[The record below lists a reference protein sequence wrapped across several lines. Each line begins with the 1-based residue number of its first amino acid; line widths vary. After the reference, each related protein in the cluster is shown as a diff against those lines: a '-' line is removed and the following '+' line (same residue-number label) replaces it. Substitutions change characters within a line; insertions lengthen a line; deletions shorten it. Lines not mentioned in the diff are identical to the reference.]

1 MQCTVY
7 VQLLLTINLY
17 IYFKKIYMSSI
28 TDKPITTLNQDLLKV
43 EKYSL
48 ALSNFIIR
56 SDTPITVGLQ
66 GEWGTGKTSLMSLL
80 LEDFNEKNIACSW
93 VNTWEYSLFRNANE
107 TTPGVLRGM
116 LEKLKESCKSRGI
129 WTLKDD
135 TEEKFK
141 SAARFLGGLANQ
153 IVANQTGI
161 DVKGAAEGGGNQ
173 KSAAEVAEIKALIAD
188 LIADLI
194 KDPKNPIEKVVFFV
208 DDLDRIPPGDAVEV
222 LEALK
227 NIFDIPNCVFILAI
241 DYDIVVKGLE
251 SKFGPK
257 TDENE
262 REFRSFFDKII
273 QVPFSMP
280 TGTYD
285 IENFLVEKLKSLGTD
300 IQEQEK
306 ELYVKAVKYSI
317 GYNPRSLKRYLNAF
331 SLINHLKEIELDDE
345 QPKGDDFMLFAVL
358 GIQISY
364 PKIFRLL
371 SQKPNFPEWNKG
383 FGNKFGVEWDAIQE
397 KIKKFGESDLID
409 EEWEQVTWGACQS
422 DSYLRARAFSVLELL
437 NLLRDKYKD
446 TLEDELETAMTFAS
460 ITSVDDDVETKQ
472 AVQKVGN
479 KTIFDGVQTKLL
491 QLAEEGFTDQAV
503 KNYAALW
510 SPLSEAEK
518 NNTKYRI
525 SFAKTGSSF
534 NDETRVGRGKKQLI
548 YCSNPSKKAL
558 GMKIWVKKNTGKV
571 SSLFENIKSTY
582 NLQES
587 ENIYISKDKDLI
599 IEYNAYSELKENYSE
614 LMGYIVKQIT
624 S

>member
-1 MQCTVY
+1 
-7 VQLLLTINLY
+7 
-17 IYFKKIYMSSI
+17 MSSI
-28 TDKPITTLNQDLLKV
+28 TDKPITTLHQDLLKV

-173 KSAAEVAEIKALIAD
+173 KSSAEVAEIKALIAD

-280 TGTYD
+280 IGTYD

-383 FGNKFGVEWDAIQE
+383 FGNKFGVEWDAVQD

-409 EEWEQVTWGACQS
+409 EEWEQVTWGACQG
-422 DSYLRARAFSVLELL
+422 DSYLKARAFSVLELL
-437 NLLRDKYKD
+437 NLLRNKYKD
-446 TLEDELETAMTFAS
+446 TLEDELETAMAFAS

-491 QLAEEGFTDQAV
+491 QLTEEGFTDQAV

-587 ENIYISKDKDLI
+587 EYIYISRDKDLI
-599 IEYNAYSELKENYSE
+599 IEYNAYSELKENYSK
-614 LMGYIVKQIT
+614 LMEYIVAQIT
-624 S
+624 N

>member
-1 MQCTVY
+1 
-7 VQLLLTINLY
+7 
-17 IYFKKIYMSSI
+17 MSSI

-173 KSAAEVAEIKALIAD
+173 KSSAEVAEIKALIAGLITD
-188 LIADLI
+188 LIT
-194 KDPKNPIEKVVFFV
+194 DPKNPIEKVVFFV

-280 TGTYD
+280 IGTYD

-614 LMGYIVKQIT
+614 LMKYIVQQIT

>member
-1 MQCTVY
+1 
-7 VQLLLTINLY
+7 
-17 IYFKKIYMSSI
+17 MSSI

-153 IVANQTGI
+153 IVAKQTGI
-161 DVKGAAEGGGNQ
+161 DVKGAAAVGGSNQ
-173 KSAAEVAEIKALIAD
+173 KSSAEVAEIKALIAD
-188 LIADLI
+188 LITDLI
-194 KDPKNPIEKVVFFV
+194 TDPKNPIEKVVFFV

-280 TGTYD
+280 IGTYD
-285 IENFLVEKLKSLGTD
+285 IENFLVEKLKDLGTG
-300 IQEQEK
+300 ILEEEK

-331 SLINHLKEIELDDE
+331 SLINHLKEIEVDEE

-437 NLLRDKYKD
+437 NLLRNKYKD
-446 TLEDELETAMTFAS
+446 TLENELETAMTFAS

-534 NDETRVGRGKKQLI
+534 NDETRLGRGEKQLI

-582 NLQES
+582 NLEES

-614 LMGYIVKQIT
+614 LMGYIVHQIT

>member
-17 IYFKKIYMSSI
+17 IYYKKKYMSSI

-280 TGTYD
+280 IGTYN

-479 KTIFDGVQTKLL
+479 KTIFDGVQTKLS

-599 IEYNAYSELKENYSE
+599 IEYNAYSELKDNYSE
-614 LMGYIVKQIT
+614 LMGYIVQQIT

>member
-1 MQCTVY
+1 
-7 VQLLLTINLY
+7 
-17 IYFKKIYMSSI
+17 MSSI

-161 DVKGAAEGGGNQ
+161 DVKGAAAVGGSNQ
-173 KSAAEVAEIKALIAD
+173 KSSAEVAEIKALITD
-188 LIADLI
+188 LISDLI
-194 KDPKNPIEKVVFFV
+194 DDPKNKIEKVVFFV

-280 TGTYD
+280 IGTYD
-285 IENFLVEKLKSLGTD
+285 IENFLVEKLKDLGTG
-300 IQEQEK
+300 ILEEEK

-331 SLINHLKEIELDDE
+331 SLINHLKEIEVDEE

-383 FGNKFGVEWDAIQE
+383 FGNKFGVEWDEVQE

-437 NLLRDKYKD
+437 NLLRNKYKD

-510 SPLSEAEK
+510 SPLSDVEK

-534 NDETRVGRGKKQLI
+534 NDETRAGRGKKQLI

-582 NLQES
+582 NLEES

-599 IEYNAYSELKENYSE
+599 IEYNVYSELKENYSE
-614 LMGYIVKQIT
+614 LMEYIVQQIT

>member
-1 MQCTVY
+1 
-7 VQLLLTINLY
+7 
-17 IYFKKIYMSSI
+17 MSSI

-153 IVANQTGI
+153 IVAKQTGI
-161 DVKGAAEGGGNQ
+161 DVKGAAAVGGSNQ
-173 KSAAEVAEIKALIAD
+173 KSSAEVAEIKALIAD
-188 LIADLI
+188 LIKDLI
-194 KDPKNPIEKVVFFV
+194 TDPKNPIEKVVFFV

-280 TGTYD
+280 IGTYD
-285 IENFLVEKLKSLGTD
+285 IENFLVEKLKDLGTG
-300 IQEQEK
+300 ILEEEK

-331 SLINHLKEIELDDE
+331 SLINHLKEIEVDEE

-383 FGNKFGVEWDAIQE
+383 FGNKFGVEWDEVQE

-437 NLLRDKYKD
+437 NLLRNKYKD

-479 KTIFDGVQTKLL
+479 KTIFDGIQTKLL

-503 KNYAALW
+503 KNYASLW

-614 LMGYIVKQIT
+614 LMEYIVQQIT

>member
-1 MQCTVY
+1 
-7 VQLLLTINLY
+7 
-17 IYFKKIYMSSI
+17 MSSI
-28 TDKPITTLNQDLLKV
+28 TDKPITTLHQDLLKV

-173 KSAAEVAEIKALIAD
+173 KSSAEVAEIKALIAD

-280 TGTYD
+280 IGTYD

-614 LMGYIVKQIT
+614 LMKYIVQQIT

>member
-1 MQCTVY
+1 
-7 VQLLLTINLY
+7 
-17 IYFKKIYMSSI
+17 MSSI

-116 LEKLKESCKSRGI
+116 LEKLKESCKSRDI

-135 TEEKFK
+135 TEERFK

-153 IVANQTGI
+153 IVAKQTGM
-161 DVKGAAEGGGNQ
+161 DVKGAAAIGGSNQ
-173 KSAAEVAEIKALIAD
+173 KASAEVAEIKALIAGLITD
-188 LIADLI
+188 LIE
-194 KDPKNPIEKVVFFV
+194 DPKNKIEKVVFFV

-241 DYDIVVKGLE
+241 HYDIVVKGLE

-280 TGTYD
+280 IGTYD
-285 IENFLVEKLKSLGTD
+285 IENFLVEKLKDLGTD
-300 IQEQEK
+300 ILEEEK

-331 SLINHLKEIELDDE
+331 SLINHLKEIEVDEE

-383 FGNKFGVEWDAIQE
+383 FGNKFGVEWDEVQE

-409 EEWEQVTWGACQS
+409 EEWEQVTWGACQT

-437 NLLRDKYKD
+437 NLLRNKYKD

-510 SPLSEAEK
+510 SPLSDVEK

-534 NDETRVGRGKKQLI
+534 NDETRVGRGKKILI
-548 YCSNPSKKAL
+548 YSSNPSKKAL
-558 GMKIWVKKNTGKV
+558 GMKIQIKKNTGKV

-599 IEYNAYSELKENYSE
+599 IEYNAYSELKENYSQ
-614 LMGYIVKQIT
+614 LMEYIVQQIT

>member
-1 MQCTVY
+1 
-7 VQLLLTINLY
+7 
-17 IYFKKIYMSSI
+17 MSSI
-28 TDKPITTLNQDLLKV
+28 TDKPISTLNQDLLKV

-93 VNTWEYSLFRNANE
+93 VNTWEYSLFRDANE

-161 DVKGAAEGGGNQ
+161 DVKGAAVGGGNQ
-173 KSAAEVAEIKALIAD
+173 KSSAEVAEIKALIAD

-285 IENFLVEKLKSLGTD
+285 IENFLVNKLKSLGTD

-383 FGNKFGVEWDAIQE
+383 FGNKFGVEWDEVQE

-409 EEWEQVTWGACQS
+409 EEWEKVTWGACQS

-479 KTIFDGVQTKLL
+479 KTIFDGVLTKLL
-491 QLAEEGFTDQAV
+491 QLTEEGFTDQAV
-503 KNYAALW
+503 NNYAALW
-510 SPLSEAEK
+510 SPLSDVEK

-534 NDETRVGRGKKQLI
+534 NDETREGRGKKQLI

-558 GMKIWVKKNTGKV
+558 GMKVWVKKNTGNV

-587 ENIYISKDKDLI
+587 KNIYISKEKDLI
-599 IEYNAYSELKENYSE
+599 IEYNAYSELKESYSE
-614 LMGYIVKQIT
+614 LMEYIVKQIT